1 MQPHLP
7 KEITN
12 LIEAFSRFPGI
23 GERTALRFVLY
34 LLGKDNFFVESL
46 ATQIDN
52 LKNLSLCS
60 KCHNISENSSS
71 LCKYCA
77 DPARD
82 KRTICAVASLPELLA
97 IEATGDF
104 LGVYHILGGKLD
116 PLRGITPENLN
127 ISSLIFRAKNDG
139 IKEVILALN
148 PDIPGENTI
157 LYLTRILKPLELKIT
172 RLARG
177 LPMGSEL
184 EYADPITLSSA
195 LEGRQIL

>member
-1 MQPHLP
+1 MYFHLP
-7 KEITN
+7 KELQN
-12 LIEAFSRFPGI
+12 LAKTFSGFPGI
-23 GERTALRFVLY
+23 GEKTALRFVLY
-34 LLGKDNFFVESL
+34 LLQKDPAYSENL
-46 ATQIDN
+46 AAQIDN
-52 LKNLSLCS
+52 LKSLSLCP
-60 KCHNISENSSS
+60 KCHNISQNSG
-71 LCKYCA
+71 LCRYCS

-82 KRTICAVASLPELLA
+82 KNTVCAVANLPELMA

-116 PLRGITPENLN
+116 PLRGVVPENLN
-127 ISSLIFRAKNDG
+127 INSLLYRVKTDG
-139 IKEVILALN
+139 VKEIILAMN

-157 LYLTRILKPLELKIT
+157 LYLTRLLKPFNIKIS

-195 LEGRQIL
+195 LEGRQTL